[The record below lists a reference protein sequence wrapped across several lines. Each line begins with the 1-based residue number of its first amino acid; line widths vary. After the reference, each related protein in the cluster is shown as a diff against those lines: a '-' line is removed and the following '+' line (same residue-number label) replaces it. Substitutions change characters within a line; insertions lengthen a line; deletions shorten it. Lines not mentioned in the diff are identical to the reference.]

1 MSRPADKPG
10 VRAALSHVGGPSRR
24 TGDDVLSA
32 ILEDAFDVGEDDHDA
47 TRAHVHGFHS
57 YPARLHA
64 VTAQRLID
72 AFGGPG
78 KALLDPFCGSGTVL
92 VEGRVRG
99 MRVVGTDVNPLAI
112 RLAKLK
118 TRGVPAVERSA
129 ILEGAHWIA
138 RHVESRRRTRARV
151 TRRYPD
157 EDVRL
162 FPPHVLLELDSLRD
176 GLDQVEPA
184 ALREDLELVFSA
196 ILTKVSHR
204 RGDSGAYLQQR
215 RLPPGFAS
223 RLFVQKAE
231 ELTRALEAFEKAVPA
246 GAPPPDVHADDARTL
261 GTLSA
266 STFDLVLTSPPY
278 AATYDYVDHHDVRLR
293 WLGMRLDRFSSL
305 ELGARRD
312 YAQLDGFKA
321 RRRWNDEL
329 GRTLFAVSR
338 AMKPEGKAVFVIA
351 DSAAAGMA
359 LRALDIVGHLAGPAN
374 LRVSAAASQQRPHFH
389 SGTRHVYRDGPR
401 EEHLI
406 LLEKLDPNAKLGAPI
421 AER

>member
-1 MSRPADKPG
+1 MSRPNKPG
-10 VRAALSHVGGPSRR
+10 VRAALSNVGGPSRR
-24 TGDDVLSA
+24 TGDDVLAA

-64 VTAQRLID
+64 VTAQRIID
-72 AFGGPG
+72 AWGGA
-78 KALLDPFCGSGTVL
+78 KKTLLDPFCGSGTVL
-92 VEGRVRG
+92 VEGRTRG

-112 RLAKLK
+112 RLSKLK
-118 TRGVPAVERSA
+118 TRGVPGVERAA
-129 ILEGAHWIA
+129 ILEAAQWIA
-138 RHVESRRRTRARV
+138 RHVENRRRTQARV
-151 TRRYPD
+151 TRRYPE

-176 GLDQVEPA
+176 GLDQVEPL
-184 ALREDLELVFSA
+184 ALREDVELVFSA

-204 RGDSGAYLQQR
+204 RGDTGVYMQQR

-231 ELTRALEAFEKAVPA
+231 ELVRALEAFEKTVPV
-246 GAPPPDVHADDARTL
+246 GTSPSDVHSDDARTL

-266 STFDLVLTSPPY
+266 GIVDLVLTSPPY

-293 WLGMRLDRFSSL
+293 WLGLRLDRFSSL

-312 YAQLDGFKA
+312 YAQLDGIKA

-329 GRTLFAVSR
+329 GSTLAAVSR
-338 AMKPEGKAVFVIA
+338 ALREGGKAVFVIA

-359 LRALDIVGHLAGPAN
+359 LRALDIVQSLSAGAN
-374 LRVSAAASQQRPHFH
+374 LRVTAAASQERPHFH
-389 SGTRHVYRDGPR
+389 GGTRHVYRDAPR

-406 LLEKLDPNAKLGAPI
+406 LLEKAPAKLAS
-421 AER
+421 A